1 MKIIETERWV
11 PSKEDPSRSEYI
23 GQRTGQEVFE
33 ELRQQLENM
42 GCLPDEYFLL
52 DQRWENGREIPSD
65 QWELNELTEILRR
78 EGDFDLLTVM
88 LGTNDLLTMVRS
100 GSAKVAVRMEQF
112 LTEFLQVQPMVCRP
126 EQVLLIAPPSTA
138 LGEMAP
144 SSNGLDEACRELGDY
159 YADIAE
165 KLHLHFVNAS
175 VWPVELGADGVHMTA
190 KGHQIF
196 AEELKKVLADI
207 F

>member
-65 QWELNELTEILRR
+65 QWELNELAEILRR

-196 AEELKKVLADI
+196 AKELKKVLADI

>member
-1 MKIIETERWV
+1 MAYKIICYGDSNTYGACGFAGGRHHADIRW
-11 PSKEDPSRSEYI
+11 
-23 GQRTGQEVFE
+23 TGILQNSGLYDVVN
-33 ELRQQLENM
+33 L
-42 GCLPDEYFLL
+42 G
-52 DQRWENGREIPSD
+52 ENGREIPSD

-126 EQVLLIAPPSTA
+126 GQVLLIAPPSTA

-144 SSNGLDEACRELGDY
+144 SSIGLDEACHELGDY

-175 VWPVELGADGVHMTA
+175 VWPVELGSDGVHMTA
-190 KGHQIF
+190 KGHQIL